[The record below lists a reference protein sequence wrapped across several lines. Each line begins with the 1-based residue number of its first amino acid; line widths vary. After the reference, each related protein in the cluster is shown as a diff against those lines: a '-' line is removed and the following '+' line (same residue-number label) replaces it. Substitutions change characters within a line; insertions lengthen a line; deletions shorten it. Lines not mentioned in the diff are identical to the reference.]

1 MGMGARFINIDRD
14 TPMLLPPDLRD
25 WLPEDHMVHF
35 ILEVVQTIDLSG
47 FSVNARGTGSKQY
60 PPSMLLALLVYC
72 YCTGRFSSRVIE
84 EASYCDVAVRY
95 ICVGTHPDHD
105 TICTFRR
112 VNRKAFEQFFV
123 HVLEVAAQS
132 GVMKKVGAISVDG
145 TKVHA
150 NASKHSAVSYA
161 RAQEMLEELENEVAA
176 LTEKAEQSDCSGQE
190 DCAFNLPDEI
200 ALRSERKAKIAE
212 AISVIESRHEE
223 KLARERQEYE
233 DKVARRQ
240 AQRAAGQKPK
250 GPEPK
255 EPSSPVE
262 DKAQYNFTDPESRI
276 MKSGTGKH
284 FEQSYNAQAG
294 VEVESMLIVSNT
306 LSDQPN
312 DKQELLPVLDAAK
325 ANGFKVNKVLADTGY
340 YSEDNVKEADARSVD
355 AYIAVE
361 KQSHGIKLETIL
373 GGASAEVPALPAE
386 ATAKERMA
394 HKLKTPAG
402 AELYKLRKQTVEPV
416 FGIIKHCMGFRQ
428 FLMRGKEKV
437 TGEWNLVCTAY
448 NLKRIFNLKQVQAEG
463 APCPNLMQK
472 LRKCGSTKEYPS
484 LNAKNC
490 TNGALLHLFA
500 NRINKIICV
509 LRKSLNF
516 PKFSFN

>member
-1 MGMGARFINIDRD
+1 MGARFVNIDRD

-35 ILEVVQTIDLSG
+35 ILEVVQTMDLSG
-47 FSVNARGTGSKQY
+47 FSVNVRGTGSKQY

-95 ICVGTHPDHD
+95 ICAGTHPDHD

-123 HVLEVAAQS
+123 HVLEVAAHS
-132 GVMKKVGAISVDG
+132 GVMKKVGSISVDG
-145 TKVHA
+145 TKIHA
-150 NASKHSAVSYA
+150 NASKHSAVSYV
-161 RAQEMLEELENEVAA
+161 RAQGMLEQLENEVAA
-176 LTEKAEQSDCSGQE
+176 LTEKAEQSDCSQQE

-200 ALRSERKAKIAE
+200 ALRKERKAKIAE
-212 AISVIESRHEE
+212 ALSVIESRHEE
-223 KLARERQEYE
+223 KLVRERQEYE
-233 DKVARRQ
+233 EKVARRQ
-240 AQRAAGQKPK
+240 AQRAEGQKPK

-255 EPSSPVE
+255 KPSSPVE

-312 DKQELLPVLDAAK
+312 DKQELLPVLDTAK
-325 ANGFKVNKVLADTGY
+325 TNGFKANKVLADTGY
-340 YSEDNVKEADARSVD
+340 YSEENVKGADARSVD

-361 KQSHGIKLETIL
+361 KQSHGIELETIL
-373 GGASAEVPALPAE
+373 GEATTEVPTLPAE

-394 HKLKTPAG
+394 HKLKSPAG
-402 AELYKLRKQTVEPV
+402 ANLYKLRKQTVEPV

-437 TGEWNLVCTAY
+437 SGEWNLVCTAY
-448 NLKRIFNLKQVQAEG
+448 NLKRLFNLKQAQTGES
-463 APCPNLMQK
+463 PCPNLMQK
-472 LRKCGSTKEYPS
+472 WDNCGNAENYPS
-484 LNAKNC
+484 SNVKNC
-490 TNGALLHLFA
+490 AHRALLNLFT
-500 NRINKIICV
+500 NRIDKIIYV
-509 LRKSLNF
+509 FHKSLNF
-516 PKFSFN
+516 PKFGFN

>member
-1 MGMGARFINIDRD
+1 MSMGAKFVNIDRD

-35 ILEVVQTIDLSG
+35 ILEVVQTMDLSG
-47 FSVNARGTGSKQY
+47 FSVNVRGTGSKQY
-60 PPSMLLALLVYC
+60 RPSMLLALLVYC
-72 YCTGRFSSRVIE
+72 YCTGRFSSRIIE

-95 ICVGTHPDHD
+95 ICAGTHPDHD

-112 VNRKAFEQFFV
+112 VNRKAFEKFFV

-132 GVMKKVGAISVDG
+132 GVMKKVGTISVDG
-145 TKVHA
+145 TKIHA
-150 NASKHSAVSYA
+150 NASKHRAVSYA
-161 RAQEMLEELENEVAA
+161 RAQEMLEELEKEVAA
-176 LTEKAEQSDCSGQE
+176 LTEKAEQSDRSEQE

-200 ALRSERKAKIAE
+200 ARRNERKAKIAE
-212 AISVIESRHEE
+212 AVAVIESRHEE

-233 DKVARRQ
+233 EKVARRQ
-240 AQRAAGQKPK
+240 AQRAEGKKPK
-250 GPEPK
+250 GSEPK
-255 EPSSPVE
+255 EPASPV
-262 DKAQYNFTDPESRI
+262 DGKARYNFTDPESRI

-294 VEVESMLIVSNT
+294 VEVESMLIVSNS

-312 DKQELLPVLDAAK
+312 DKQELLPALDAAK
-325 ANGFKVNKVLADTGY
+325 ANGFKVKKVLADTGY
-340 YSEDNVKEADARSVD
+340 YSEDNVQGADARSVD
-355 AYIAVE
+355 AFIAVE

-373 GGASAEVPALPAE
+373 GGTTAEVSALPAE

-402 AELYKLRKQTVEPV
+402 AKLYKLRKQTVEPV
-416 FGIIKHCMGFRQ
+416 FGIIKHCIGFRQ

-448 NLKRIFNLKQVQAEG
+448 NLKRTFKLKQAQAVE
-463 APCPNLMQK
+463 ALCPNLRQ
-472 LRKCGSTKEYPS
+472 RRDKCGTAEDDPCS
-484 LNAKNC
+484 NAKNDV
-490 TNGALLHLFA
+490 NKALLDLFA
-500 NRINKIICV
+500 NGLDKFICI
-509 LRKSLNF
+509 LNKSLNF
-516 PKFSFN
+516 AEFSFN